1 MKLLQITNSEKPDKK
16 MKAVFE
22 TDTGRTKTIHFG
34 QASADDFTLT
44 HDKAQRARYLQRHK
58 DKENWNRPDTA
69 GSLSARI
76 LWGTYTSKAQNI
88 QAYKRRFSL

>member
-1 MKLLQITNSEKPDKK
+1 MKLLQITTSEKPEKK

-34 QASADDFTLT
+34 AKGMDDYTLT
-44 HDKAQRARYLQRHK
+44 HSKEQRARYLQRHSRNE
-58 DKENWNRPDTA
+58 DHNRPDTA

-76 LWGTYTSKAQNI
+76 LWGAYTSKAQNI
-88 QAYKRRFSL
+88 QAFKNRFNL

>member
-1 MKLLQITNSEKPDKK
+1 MKLLQITTSEKPDKK

-22 TDTGRTKTIHFG
+22 HESGRTKTIHFG
-34 QASADDFTLT
+34 AKGMDDYTIT
-44 HDKAQRARYLQRHK
+44 HDKAQRARYLQRHSHNE
-58 DKENWNRPDTA
+58 DHNRPDTA

-88 QAYKRRFSL
+88 QAFKRRFSL